1 MNKKQMYIIISVIS
15 VLVILILFLIT
26 IIVKIS
32 KDDSKPKIKGIGV
45 YHNNNWNSN
54 EATLILNDDMTCKY
68 PSSSHDCKWE
78 LSDKQIIITLR
89 YYAIINDNKEIPTL
103 GSYNSKTKCEE
114 DIKKYEGVYNLTNP
128 DCEGIKDIHKAIL
141 GESSVILHEHLFN
154 KVG

>member
-1 MNKKQMYIIISVIS
+1 MNKKQMYIISSVII
-15 VLVILILFLIT
+15 VLVILILILIT

-32 KDDSKPKIKGIGV
+32 RDDNKLKTKGIGV

-68 PSSSHDCKWE
+68 PSSSHDCKWA
-78 LSDKQIIITLR
+78 LSDKQIIITLT
-89 YYAIINDNKEIPTL
+89 YYSIISDNKELPTL
-103 GSYNSKTKCEE
+103 GSYNSKEKCKE

-128 DCEGIKDIHKAIL
+128 DCEGVKDTHKAIL
-141 GESSVILHEHLFN
+141 EESGVILHEHLFN